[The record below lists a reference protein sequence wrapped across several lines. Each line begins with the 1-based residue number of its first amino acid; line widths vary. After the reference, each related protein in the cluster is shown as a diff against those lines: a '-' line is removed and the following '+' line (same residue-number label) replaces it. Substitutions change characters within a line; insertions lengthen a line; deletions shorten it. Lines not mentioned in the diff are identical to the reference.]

1 MLLPFLRTRASA
13 QNSRSRKGTY
23 KPALEVMEDRQLPA
37 VTFYQ
42 PFNLVSDQP
51 GVAPIVDPNLVNAW
65 GLSVPPKG
73 NFTIAANGTDQA
85 LQYFGDV
92 AATTGSTVA
101 ITNTHQNITIP
112 GGAPTGVVFNPST
125 GFFIHNGIK
134 EAPAT
139 FLFVSETGVI
149 SGWNPALGNN
159 AIVAGKLDT
168 SIFKGAAIITNN
180 SGNFLLAAD
189 FHNGLIQVFDTNFT
203 QMERPEATFVDP
215 NIPAGYAPFNVMNF
229 NGTVYVT
236 YALQD
241 ANAKDDV
248 PGPGHGF
255 VDAFDV
261 NGNFL
266 RRVGSEGV
274 LNSPWGMAIAP
285 SNFGKFSNALLV
297 GNFGDGTI
305 NAFDPNGGGYEGTLS
320 TGDNHPI
327 VIDGLWGLSFG
338 NGIRAGNQ
346 NSLYFTAGPGGE
358 QHGLFGKITTALNMN
373 SSLGITMMNMK
384 VISSDPMIEA
394 DVVITKKMGMGKLP
408 GPITLFIG
416 NLPAGVTLAN
426 SNKSSMG
433 NFITYSSA
441 NLNNYGF
448 LKVRLFFEVPVGFN
462 MDTLHQMT
470 MDVLMSKSGQKA

>member
-1 MLLPFLRTRASA
+1 MLLPFLRRRASA

-65 GLSVPPKG
+65 GLAVPPKG
-73 NFTIAANGTDQA
+73 NFTIAANGTDMA
-85 LQYFGDV
+85 VQYAGDV
-92 AATTGSTVA
+92 ATTTGSTAA
-101 ITNTHQNITIP
+101 ITNTHQNISIP
-112 GGAPTGVVFNPST
+112 GGEPTGVVFNPTT
-125 GFFIHNGIK
+125 GFILHNGIK
-134 EAPAT
+134 QAPAT
-139 FLFVSETGVI
+139 FLFVSESGVI

-168 SIFKGAAIITNN
+168 SIFKGAAIVTT
-180 SGNFLLAAD
+180 SDGNFLLAAD
-189 FHNGLIQVFDTNFT
+189 FHNGLIQVFDTNFS
-203 QMERPEATFVDP
+203 QRERPIATFVDP
-215 NIPAGYAPFNVMNF
+215 KIPAGYAPFNVMNL

-241 ANAKDDV
+241 ADGEDDV

-261 NGNFL
+261 NGNLL
-266 RRVGSEGV
+266 RRVASEGV

-305 NAFDPNGGGYEGTLS
+305 NAFDPATGTFEGTLS

-346 NSLYFTAGPGGE
+346 NSLYFTAGPGDE

-373 SSLGITMMNMK
+373 GVLGITMMNMR
-384 VISSDPMIEA
+384 VISATGAVEA
-394 DVVITKKMGMGKLP
+394 DIVINKRVASSVP
-408 GPITLFIG
+408 GPITLFVG
-416 NLPAGVTLAN
+416 NLPSGVTLTN
-426 SNKSSMG
+426 SNKSPMG
-433 NFITYSSA
+433 NFITVSST
-441 NLNNYGF
+441 NLNKYGV
-448 LKVRLFFEVPVGFN
+448 LKLRLFFAVPSGVT

-470 MDVLMSKSGQKA
+470 MDVFMSKKTP